1 MSFQKK
7 LEISSVNKLIDI
19 NGEIVNFEADFLV
32 QSETLALFYF
42 IIADQE
48 LLDQDKELEF
58 KHVEEGSISGKISFE
73 KNVHTNYYMVVKAD
87 QPMIIFAQVNI
98 KELPVKKMEPEP
110 PSPENPQR
118 KQVRFADQNHKY
130 PPNYPRNYNPNEK
143 IIAKMAPPG
152 TPSRNSENHSKEN
165 INSNF
170 LKLIAVLAILIIGGF
185 LIFKFY
191 TGKDNKS
198 DSSSPSFSFLEG

>member
-7 LEISSVNKLIDI
+7 LEINSVKKLIDI

-32 QSETLALFYF
+32 QSETLNPFYF

-58 KHVEEGSISGKISFE
+58 KYVEEGSISGKISFE

-98 KELPVKKMEPEP
+98 KELPVKSEP
-110 PSPENPQR
+110 PVNPQK
-118 KQVRFADQNHKY
+118 KQVRFADQLVNDQNPNNHKY
-130 PPNYPRNYNPNEK
+130 PPNYNSNEK
-143 IIAKMAPPG
+143 NIGKMAPPG
-152 TPSRNSENHSKEN
+152 YPENRSKES
-165 INSNF
+165 INSF
-170 LKLIAVLAILIIGGF
+170 FKLIAVLAILIIGGF

-198 DSSSPSFSFLEG
+198 DTPSFSFLQE